1 MKQLRTQNLGI
12 NFLSQE
18 AVDAMDSMDPTK
30 LWFVPAECV
39 VEAWISADGPSW
51 YRKFSSGLVFQ
62 GGTVPTTDVFVTLP
76 TPFANANYTI
86 ALGFTQLTSPDDG
99 PHAYS
104 QSGMKSQTSF
114 FLRARLNKTT
124 YTEKC
129 DWVAFGIGL

>member
-12 NFLSQE
+12 NFLSQQT
-18 AVDAMDSMDPTK
+18 VDSMDSLDPSK

-39 VEAWISADGPSW
+39 VEAWISADGLSW

-62 GGTVPTTDVFVTLP
+62 GGTVPTTNVQITLP
-76 TPFANANYTI
+76 TPFANNAYTVV
-86 ALGFTQLTSPDDG
+86 LGFTKLETPDDG
-99 PHAYS
+99 ALAYP
-104 QSGMKSQTSF
+104 QCGVKTQTSF
-114 FLRARLNKTT
+114 WLRARLNTTT

>member
-1 MKQLRTQNLGI
+1 LGI

-39 VEAWISADGPSW
+39 VEAWISADGLSW

-86 ALGFTQLTSPDDG
+86 ALGFTGLQTPDSG
-99 PHAYS
+99 AYAYS
-104 QSGMKSQTSF
+104 QCGVKTHTSF
-114 FLRARLNKTT
+114 FLRARSGGTS
-124 YTEKC
+124 YSESC
-129 DWVAFGIGL
+129 DWVAFGLGL